1 MSGVH
6 RWWLDLDGLLAQLWE
21 SHAIRT
27 KVLYAAEVLHK
38 NFVTFLLP
46 EITERRAIELVTYAN
61 LDY

>member
-1 MSGVH
+1 M
-6 RWWLDLDGLLAQLWE
+6 DLDGLLAQLWE